1 MFDSFTDVALF
12 HWTTA
17 SRQYVSS
24 QLNVDSVGT
33 FRKFGYAIRFLD
45 EALQLITTEKI
56 SDFSLYDKIRTKIN
70 NFEFVP
76 WFFAFSW
83 FFRLVREKD
92 FFVYFEKLWRELAAM
107 YAPMDTTIDDL
118 KEGVELRDRIMYP
131 SNKLKFDDS
140 SSLR

>member
-45 EALQLITTEKI
+45 EALQLITTEKSVI
-56 SDFSLYDKIRTKIN
+56 FPCMTK
-70 NFEFVP
+70 
-76 WFFAFSW
+76 
-83 FFRLVREKD
+83 L
-92 FFVYFEKLWRELAAM
+92 EL
-107 YAPMDTTIDDL
+107 
-118 KEGVELRDRIMYP
+118 K
-131 SNKLKFDDS
+131 
-140 SSLR
+140 